1 MESFITTL
9 KKTATFFQGET
20 TRAGHSGHSGHSEY
34 VLLTINAIDEENYNC
49 GESSALRILHLI
61 TKKFIKVQ
69 KNG

>member
-1 MESFITTL
+1 MESFITSL

-20 TRAGHSGHSGHSEY
+20 TRAGHSGQSEY
-34 VLLTINAIDEENYNC
+34 VLLTINAINKDNYKC